1 MGRSDGPRGMKRRRR
16 SSGSAFAVG
25 AKVEVRSD
33 EDGFRG
39 AWYEA
44 TVVRQ
49 LSQRRFEVVYAFLVE
64 DHDPSQPLREV
75 VQRSNLRPQPPPL
88 LAADAASS
96 GGGRYS
102 LHDLVEAFHNDGWWA
117 GVIFAVLHGPT
128 TSRYLVSFPT
138 SREEV
143 VFEESQMRPQ
153 LQWVRGRWVPVDEQR
168 AEDPAFSSGA
178 QVEVSRDRENYGAAW
193 FGASVVEV
201 FNSTTVLVEY
211 ENLKAENNDE
221 LLREI
226 VDAQYIR
233 TCQPNAA
240 LVKDFALNDEV
251 EVLHH
256 GGWVPGMIS
265 KIVNGSKYI
274 IKMLH
279 DENETEFGHAELRL
293 RRFWNGQQWVF
304 KSQMTSTALT
314 EARSTGSK
322 RNSHSGKRYHLPI
335 SVSTSSDDD
344 DVDVDVTCEPG
355 STNLSLKHKKAEG
368 QLECSQ
374 VCNNMKKVDSLEYSM
389 GSPCSSLLVGYPA
402 TPMTEINLSVAMPMI
417 EYSSSVE
424 KHHSESPFLGEIADM
439 ANVGTTLPPNPLLD
453 EHLNAHKNGLPK
465 IPVRDEVSPRNSGNG
480 SEHQSKV
487 TQVSGAPI
495 SHEINGFFQ
504 YAEQRN
510 SEGVHGSSLN
520 ITKGRRKLI
529 IKAPRRLKMAN
540 SDDSVRQQAQDETQ
554 RRPSIV
560 DSMRCFSSMCAS
572 IRCEPINSNKS
583 VNEVFTSDGSRD
595 KNELSGCLCQAT
607 SPLCQQNDVLL
618 LQGNTPILDVVG
630 NSRIRCLVAQSLPD
644 VVSSS
649 LRTTCGGI
657 LNNARVYTVDQI
669 IPSVIGESC
678 TEINHNKAPS
688 ETVIFESMGALIDP
702 ISTGSP
708 LKEEL
713 MPFSKTSSM
722 WEPIESMEIFQVMPQ
737 QPHFHPLEQYSM
749 EFREGMAIGLMIS
762 FANLV
767 ANIQQIH
774 IDDAQATIEGRL
786 RALSAF
792 EANGFNVHCLRSR
805 LQDLLEMHVN
815 RRQCETRKAALK
827 VKMLE
832 KKDDNERLD
841 SLIAAF
847 DKAILELEQN
857 LASFRDK
864 KDSVIRERSSND
876 SEISKLQ
883 VNILEAEVTYNSA
896 EENFKAI
903 LSAPW

>member
-1 MGRSDGPRGMKRRRR
+1 MAGKFTVEVDQSNGAVVVSSRSLSSVAPLVWRWKYRSLTLMGRSDRPRGMKRRR

-25 AKVEVRSD
+25 AEVEVRSD

-75 VQRSNLRPQPPPL
+75 VQRSHLRPQPPPL
-88 LAADAASS
+88 PAADASAS

-128 TSRYLVSFPT
+128 TTRYLVSFPT

-143 VFEESQMRPQ
+143 VFEESQMRRQ
-153 LQWVRGRWVPVDEQR
+153 LQWVRGRWVSVDEQR
-168 AEDPAFSSGA
+168 AEEPAFSIGA

-193 FGASVVEV
+193 FGASVMEV
-201 FNSTTVLVEY
+201 FNSSTILVEY

-233 TCQPNAA
+233 SCQPNAA
-240 LVKDFALNDEV
+240 QAKDFVLNDEV

-265 KIVNGSKYI
+265 KILDGSKYI

-279 DENETEFGHAELRL
+279 DEKETE
-293 RRFWNGQQWVF
+293 
-304 KSQMTSTALT
+304 
-314 EARSTGSK
+314 
-322 RNSHSGKRYHLPI
+322 YHLPI
-335 SVSTSSDDD
+335 SVSTSSGDDD
-344 DVDVDVTCEPG
+344 DVDVTYEPG
-355 STNLSLKHKKAEG
+355 STKLSLKRKEVEG
-368 QLECSQ
+368 QLECLQ
-374 VCNNMKKVDSLEYSM
+374 VCNNMKNMDSLEYSLE
-389 GSPCSSLLVGYPA
+389 SPCSSLLVGYPA
-402 TPMTEINLSVAMPMI
+402 TPMTEINLSVAMPMV

-424 KHHSESPFLGEIADM
+424 EHHSESPSLGEIA
-439 ANVGTTLPPNPLLD
+439 AVENVGTTLPPNPLLG
-453 EHLNAHKNGLPK
+453 EHRNEHENGVRK
-465 IPVRDEVSPRNSGNG
+465 IPVRDEVSPHNSGNR
-480 SEHQSKV
+480 SEHQSK
-487 TQVSGAPI
+487 
-495 SHEINGFFQ
+495 
-504 YAEQRN
+504 
-510 SEGVHGSSLN
+510 
-520 ITKGRRKLI
+520 
-529 IKAPRRLKMAN
+529 
-540 SDDSVRQQAQDETQ
+540 
-554 RRPSIV
+554 
-560 DSMRCFSSMCAS
+560 
-572 IRCEPINSNKS
+572 
-583 VNEVFTSDGSRD
+583 
-595 KNELSGCLCQAT
+595 
-607 SPLCQQNDVLL
+607 
-618 LQGNTPILDVVG
+618 
-630 NSRIRCLVAQSLPD
+630 
-644 VVSSS
+644 
-649 LRTTCGGI
+649 
-657 LNNARVYTVDQI
+657 
-669 IPSVIGESC
+669 
-678 TEINHNKAPS
+678 
-688 ETVIFESMGALIDP
+688 
-702 ISTGSP
+702 
-708 LKEEL
+708 
-713 MPFSKTSSM
+713 
-722 WEPIESMEIFQVMPQ
+722 VMPQ
-737 QPHFHPLEQYSM
+737 QPHFRPLEQYSM

-786 RALSAF
+786 RALGAF
-792 EANGFNVHCLRSR
+792 EANGFDVHCLRSR
-805 LQDLLEMHVN
+805 LQELLEMHVN

-832 KKDDNERLD
+832 KKDENERLD

-847 DKAILELEQN
+847 DKAIMELEQN

-864 KDSVIRERSSND
+864 KDSVIREWSNND
-876 SEISKLQ
+876 SEISKLL
-883 VNILEAEVTYNSA
+883 VDILEAEVTYNSA

>member
-1 MGRSDGPRGMKRRRR
+1 MGRSDRPRGMKRRR

-25 AKVEVRSD
+25 AEVEVRSD

-75 VQRSNLRPQPPPL
+75 VQRSHLRPQPPPL
-88 LAADAASS
+88 PAADASAS

-128 TSRYLVSFPT
+128 TTRYLVSFPT

-143 VFEESQMRPQ
+143 VFEESQMRRQ
-153 LQWVRGRWVPVDEQR
+153 LQWVRGRWVSVDEQVER
-168 AEDPAFSSGA
+168 AEEPAFSIGA
-178 QVEVSRDRENYGAAW
+178 QVEVSRDRENHGAAW
-193 FGASVVEV
+193 FGASVMEV
-201 FNSTTVLVEY
+201 FNSSTILVEY

-233 TCQPNAA
+233 SCQPNAA
-240 LVKDFALNDEV
+240 QAKDFVLNDEV

-265 KIVNGSKYI
+265 KILDGSKYI

-279 DENETEFGHAELRL
+279 DENETE
-293 RRFWNGQQWVF
+293 
-304 KSQMTSTALT
+304 
-314 EARSTGSK
+314 
-322 RNSHSGKRYHLPI
+322 YHLPI
-335 SVSTSSDDD
+335 SVSTSSGDDD
-344 DVDVDVTCEPG
+344 DVDVTYEPG
-355 STNLSLKHKKAEG
+355 STKLSLKRKEVEG
-368 QLECSQ
+368 QLECLQ
-374 VCNNMKKVDSLEYSM
+374 VCNNMKNMDSLEYSLE
-389 GSPCSSLLVGYPA
+389 SPCSSLLVGYPA

-424 KHHSESPFLGEIADM
+424 EHHSESPSLGEIA
-439 ANVGTTLPPNPLLD
+439 AVENVGTTLPPNPLLG
-453 EHLNAHKNGLPK
+453 EHRNEHENGVRK
-465 IPVRDEVSPRNSGNG
+465 IPVRDEVSPHNSGNR
-480 SEHQSKV
+480 SEHHSK
-487 TQVSGAPI
+487 
-495 SHEINGFFQ
+495 
-504 YAEQRN
+504 
-510 SEGVHGSSLN
+510 
-520 ITKGRRKLI
+520 
-529 IKAPRRLKMAN
+529 
-540 SDDSVRQQAQDETQ
+540 
-554 RRPSIV
+554 
-560 DSMRCFSSMCAS
+560 
-572 IRCEPINSNKS
+572 
-583 VNEVFTSDGSRD
+583 
-595 KNELSGCLCQAT
+595 
-607 SPLCQQNDVLL
+607 
-618 LQGNTPILDVVG
+618 
-630 NSRIRCLVAQSLPD
+630 
-644 VVSSS
+644 
-649 LRTTCGGI
+649 
-657 LNNARVYTVDQI
+657 
-669 IPSVIGESC
+669 
-678 TEINHNKAPS
+678 
-688 ETVIFESMGALIDP
+688 
-702 ISTGSP
+702 
-708 LKEEL
+708 
-713 MPFSKTSSM
+713 
-722 WEPIESMEIFQVMPQ
+722 VMPQ
-737 QPHFHPLEQYSM
+737 QPHFRPLEQYSM

-786 RALSAF
+786 RALGAF
-792 EANGFNVHCLRSR
+792 EANGFDVHCLRSR
-805 LQDLLEMHVN
+805 LQELLEMHVN

-832 KKDDNERLD
+832 KKDENERLD

-847 DKAILELEQN
+847 DKAIMELEQN

-864 KDSVIRERSSND
+864 KDSVIREWSNND
-876 SEISKLQ
+876 SEISKLL
-883 VNILEAEVTYNSA
+883 VDILEAEVTYNSA